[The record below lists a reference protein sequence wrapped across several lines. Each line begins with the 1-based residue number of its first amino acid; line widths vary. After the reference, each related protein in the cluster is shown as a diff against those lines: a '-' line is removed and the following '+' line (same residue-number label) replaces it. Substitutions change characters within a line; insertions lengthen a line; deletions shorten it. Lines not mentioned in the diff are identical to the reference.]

1 MSTKQWFG
9 GLRKVTDLCGNT
21 KTNQKC
27 SVWMKKKRE
36 TKQNKFRLHLKMA
49 TV

>member
-9 GLRKVTDLCGNT
+9 GLRTVTDICGNT

-27 SVWMKKKRE
+27 NVWTKKKRE
-36 TKQNKFRLHLKMA
+36 TEQNKFRLPFN
-49 TV
+49 V